1 MKIVALREQDLEDL
15 EILLPAVTDTEKIIL
30 VQIAHH
36 LEAIRSDWT
45 QKLKYF
51 LEEQGWWTV

>member
-1 MKIVALREQDLEDL
+1 VLSIRPPLRGATAL
-15 EILLPAVTDTEKIIL
+15 IL

-36 LEAIRSDWT
+36 LEAVRSDWA
-45 QKLKYF
+45 QKLKYY